1 MNEST
6 TTDDN
11 KKYVPGDVVETA
23 FGVGVITHCPD
34 PHDDDP
40 DRSTVTYRVMLW
52 RIPGKSIGSSS
63 RAHLQAN
70 LVSESTWCLLDH
82 GSGDVIQTLLFASCP
97 FALLLLFLS
106 LYLVLSDFVVVD
118 FNFNS
123 DFRTLAGRTWNDH
136 NEK

>member
-34 PHDDDP
+34 D
-40 DRSTVTYRVMLW
+40 DRSTYRVMLW

-63 RAHLQAN
+63 SAHLEAN
-70 LVSESTWCLLDH
+70 VVSLCGLCLLDT
-82 GSGDVIQTLLFASCP
+82 GSGDLIQPFGLLSFCSVISPSGVSCHLF
-97 FALLLLFLS
+97 
-106 LYLVLSDFVVVD
+106 
-118 FNFNS
+118 
-123 DFRTLAGRTWNDH
+123 
-136 NEK
+136 